1 MIAKLTA
8 DILEESKQNS
18 LNHPTFRSHGVVTIA
33 WLRDFGELFLVLCT
47 EIFHFEMWFY
57 WKSTLSYVFIEQ
69 FVMLEKDQ
77 KVLFHLAKERD
88 GHLAEKKN
96 RIF

>member
-1 MIAKLTA
+1 
-8 DILEESKQNS
+8 
-18 LNHPTFRSHGVVTIA
+18 
-33 WLRDFGELFLVLCT
+33 
-47 EIFHFEMWFY
+47 MWFY

>member
-8 DILEESKQNS
+8 YILEESKQNS
-18 LNHPTFRSHGVVTIA
+18 LNHPAFRSHGA
-33 WLRDFGELFLVLCT
+33 WLRDFDELFLVLCT